1 MAAAREKK
9 KQLTT
14 PIVCLIL
21 SHLASTPFINTGKP
35 KQSGPSIGINP
46 PFNQQAG
53 VASNDQLFLGRAQQ
67 VAINVLSPSY
77 NSYLPP
83 VLSSQL
89 DKQGR
94 QMIAFECK
102 MCGIKINRPTLD
114 SSCSNLIKHAS
125 NCLRKQSQSR
135 LIESLAAVGI
145 RGTGDIDP
153 REVPQLCA
161 VWCTEAARPFT
172 VLVDASHWAILH
184 LMASRTYQHNKQS

>member
-1 MAAAREKK
+1 MTHQPSAPS
-9 KQLTT
+9 TY
-14 PIVCLIL
+14 
-21 SHLASTPFINTGKP
+21 LA
-35 KQSGPSIGINP
+35 
-46 PFNQQAG
+46 
-53 VASNDQLFLGRAQQ
+53 GRAQQ

-153 REVPQLCA
+153 REFGALRPQDLSPCLLTL
-161 VWCTEAARPFT
+161 VTGPFST
-172 VLVDASHWAILH
+172 
-184 LMASRTYQHNKQS
+184 

>member
-14 PIVCLIL
+14 PI
-21 SHLASTPFINTGKP
+21 HPAA
-35 KQSGPSIGINP
+35 SIGINP

-114 SSCSNLIKHAS
+114 SKHAS

-184 LMASRTYQHNKQS
+184 LMVLKNLPAQQTVLRDIHMMYSTIQQSFKSVPD